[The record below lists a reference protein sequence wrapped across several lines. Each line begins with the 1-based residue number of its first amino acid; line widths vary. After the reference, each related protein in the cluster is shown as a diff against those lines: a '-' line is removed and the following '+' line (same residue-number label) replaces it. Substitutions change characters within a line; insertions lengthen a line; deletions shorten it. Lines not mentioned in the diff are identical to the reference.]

1 MYLAFI
7 PGKYSVVTKS
17 GDCIGESELFTLYEF
32 PIPIPVISGPFKV
45 FPNQKSIAYQVKSQ
59 STSAYKWEAFGNAS
73 ITSNPNNSVIVV
85 DFFGSGNAYIKVT
98 ETDNN
103 KCINDTMITVVID
116 GSASITGD
124 LLLTQSLLVTPN
136 PVSMDNEC
144 SIYIPKSLGI
154 IHQWNIY
161 NCIGAFQQF
170 VNTIEASEFGTSIR
184 INTASMINGLYTI
197 MVSTDKGL
205 FSSSFIISK

>member
-1 MYLAFI
+1 
-7 PGKYSVVTKS
+7 
-17 GDCIGESELFTLYEF
+17 
-32 PIPIPVISGPFKV
+32 
-45 FPNQKSIAYQVKSQ
+45 
-59 STSAYKWEAFGNAS
+59 
-73 ITSNPNNSVIVV
+73 
-85 DFFGSGNAYIKVT
+85 
-98 ETDNN
+98 
-103 KCINDTMITVVID
+103 MITVVID